1 MFHDEQIRMA
11 LQCAHCHQRPP
22 RAPGQRY
29 CVVCHAAY
37 QQRHRKAIKARTI
50 AQINL
55 LLAEASSP
63 HRVIGITYAGKVLTA
78 RTKNARQA
86 EAEAGAPGRPV

>member
-1 MFHDEQIRMA
+1 MVAACSR
-11 LQCAHCHQRPP
+11 CGVRPQ

-29 CVVCHAAY
+29 CATCHATY
-37 QQRHRKAIKARTI
+37 GRRHRRAIKTRTI
-50 AQINL
+50 AQVNL

-78 RTKNARQA
+78 RVKNARPA

>member
-1 MFHDEQIRMA
+1 
-11 LQCAHCHQRPP
+11 
-22 RAPGQRY
+22 
-29 CVVCHAAY
+29 VVCHAAY

-78 RTKNARQA
+78 RTRSLSNLSA
-86 EAEAGAPGRPV
+86 AGGRRCFAASECGS